1 MNMSVQISET
11 LFSVILDIY
20 LGGELLD
27 HMVILLLIFGGT
39 IVPWETW

>member
-20 LGGELLD
+20 PGVELLD
-27 HMVILLLIFGGT
+27 HMVILLLIF
-39 IVPWETW
+39 